1 MKNYKSEEGGVVNF
15 TAPAGGV
22 VGGSPELI
30 GDLLIVP
37 HHDAA
42 EGELASGM
50 YRGEFELAK
59 TAADAPGQFE
69 AAYWNDGAAEIT
81 AAADDGGDP
90 LVAYKPVG
98 FFTYPAIDGD
108 ATACV
113 MLTGQVG

>member
-1 MKNYKSEEGGVVNF
+1 MKNYKSEESGVVNF

-22 VGGSPELI
+22 MGGSPELI

-59 TAADAPGQFE
+59 AAADAPGQFE
-69 AAYWNDGAAEIT
+69 AAYWNDGASEIT
-81 AAADDGGDP
+81 TAADDGGEP
-90 LVAYKPVG
+90 NKPVG

-108 ATACV
+108 TTACV
-113 MLTGQVG
+113 MLTGQIG